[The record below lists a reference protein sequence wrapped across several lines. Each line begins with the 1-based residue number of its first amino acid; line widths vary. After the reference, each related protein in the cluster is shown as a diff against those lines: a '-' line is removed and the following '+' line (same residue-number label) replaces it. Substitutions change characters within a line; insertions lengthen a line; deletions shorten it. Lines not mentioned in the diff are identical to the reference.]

1 MISAL
6 RGAVYEAL
14 KREEDIDKMYERLAS
29 EAKDTALKEFF
40 ASLAHDAKRDMTMLK
55 HLDLHSIIK
64 FGLAIK
70 FDAPGCK
77 VDERLVNAIKDKANA
92 KEMLKIASDQMD
104 VNIEYY
110 EHIAAHS
117 IFPDVKRLFRIIA
130 DKELEHKCLLKSLSD
145 LIA

>member
-1 MISAL
+1 MIAAL
-6 RGAVYEAL
+6 RGAVFESL
-14 KREEDIDKMYERLAS
+14 KREEDIDKMYGRLAG
-29 EAKDTALKEFF
+29 EAKDLALKEFF
-40 ASLAHDAKRDMTMLK
+40 TSLAHDTKRDMTMMK

-70 FDAPGCK
+70 FDAPSCK
-77 VDERLVNAIKDKANA
+77 VDEQLVKAIADKANA
-92 KEMLKIASDQMD
+92 KELLKIASDQMD

-110 EHIAAHS
+110 EHIASYS

-130 DKELEHKCLLKSLSD
+130 DKELEHKCLLRSLSD